1 MQAPDLLAAALRWL
15 ELAGL
20 LGFTGAVVV
29 RRLAANPPPLPWAR
43 PRLQLVLGLA
53 LAGGLATAVDQFVF
67 GAGVTLGV
75 LIRIA
80 AEAVALALCMTIGRG
95 AVPVGFVA
103 VLVIALSGHAP
114 RVDPPVPAIIDE
126 AIHVVSAG
134 MWAGGIV
141 VLAALHPPG
150 GWRGEEGRELIE
162 RFGRV
167 AILALAI
174 TALTGVLRATQE
186 LTAVSD
192 LWATGYGAVLAAK
205 SAGVLAMA
213 AMSALTWRRGLP
225 LARVEAA
232 LGLAVIG
239 ASGLL
244 AAFPMPPGQA

>member
-1 MQAPDLLAAALRWL
+1 M
-15 ELAGL
+15 
-20 LGFTGAVVV
+20 
-29 RRLAANPPPLPWAR
+29 
-43 PRLQLVLGLA
+43 
-53 LAGGLATAVDQFVF
+53 
-67 GAGVTLGV
+67 
-75 LIRIA
+75 
-80 AEAVALALCMTIGRG
+80 
-95 AVPVGFVA
+95 
-103 VLVIALSGHAP
+103 
-114 RVDPPVPAIIDE
+114 
-126 AIHVVSAG
+126 
-134 MWAGGIV
+134 
-141 VLAALHPPG
+141 
-150 GWRGEEGRELIE
+150 
-162 RFGRV
+162 

-192 LWATGYGAVLAAK
+192 LWATGYGLVLAAK